1 MFVLCVVSLIL
12 WLNRLRLTGSTWLPV
27 WFCMLNR
34 LNGRLRKLIRR
45 FIVIILL
52 VLTIWSIR
60 LHRILIV
67 LFILVYG
74 RQRVKRRVGVWMKV
88 DALCRRVA
96 IRLSLANRPNLRRS
110 VRDYRL
116 PLRWKLVRVT
126 LTVC

>member
-1 MFVLCVVSLIL
+1 MFALCVVSLIL
-12 WLNRLRLTGSTWLPV
+12 WLNRPRLTGNTWLPV
-27 WFCMLNR
+27 WFYMLNR

-60 LHRILIV
+60 LYRILIV

-74 RQRVKRRVGVWMKV
+74 RQRVKRRVGVWMKM

-96 IRLSLANRPNLRRS
+96 IRPSLANRLNLRRS